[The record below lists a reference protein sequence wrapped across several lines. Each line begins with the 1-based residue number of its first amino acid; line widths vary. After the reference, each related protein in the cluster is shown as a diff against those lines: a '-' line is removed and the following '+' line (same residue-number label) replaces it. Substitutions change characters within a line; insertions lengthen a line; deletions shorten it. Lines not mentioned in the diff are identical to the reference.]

1 MILNYYGLSYP
12 RALGTLY
19 GVACGDALGAPV
31 EFWPRSAILRAY
43 PRGKGLSARMDGD
56 CTDDTG
62 LTLALAR
69 GLLQG
74 GSDRLEECAGGE
86 FIRWLYTSGRG
97 VGLTCSTT
105 ISAAARMLLSSDQ
118 PPAEVWGAAAQ
129 YAEQRTGMPSEGNG
143 GLMRCAFVGLYARS
157 VQEAEELAVRQARM
171 THRGEDNLAACAWY
185 AGTIWAVSRAKHRRR
200 AWNRRLRVLPP
211 QFSPLPAVAD
221 PDGTAASTLRAV
233 VYVVNTSRH
242 FYDALQSAVLLGG
255 DTDTVAA
262 LVGGLAGAMCGA
274 GAVPLAWLNRLS
286 DPVRCEI
293 RAVGEALFGY

>member
-1 MILNYYGLSYP
+1 MNFTRDRLSFS
-12 RALGTLY
+12 RALGVMY

-31 EFWPRSAILRAY
+31 EFWTHSALLDAF
-43 PRGKGLSARMDGD
+43 PRGEGLSARMNGD

-74 GSDRLEECAGGE
+74 GADRLEECAGGE

-97 VGLTCSTT
+97 VGMTCSTT

-185 AGTIWAVSRAKHRRR
+185 AGTIWAVSRAKHQRL

-211 QFSPLPAVAD
+211 QFRPMSPVVDPA
-221 PDGTAASTLRAV
+221 GTAAETLRAV

-242 FYDALQSAVLLGG
+242 FYDAVRSAVMLGG

-262 LVGGLAGAMCGA
+262 LVGGLAGAMAGA
-274 GAVPLAWLNRLS
+274 GAVPIPWLQALS
-286 DPVRCEI
+286 DQVRRDI
-293 RAVGEALFGY
+293 VGVVEELFNS